1 MTITLEEVK
10 LYQKSIRGPI
20 GKLLDSWFRFI
31 PYFAIKYG
39 ISANLITVLALVL
52 DLCAVWLMFQGW
64 FLLAGI
70 LVLLSYV
77 GDISDG
83 TVARYK
89 RAKKLRPNQLA
100 PPKKGYGQFLDEV
113 LGVIGFTAVI
123 FALGYTTGNEW
134 LGFTAMIAIFMM
146 NVTTAEAK
154 LAIPNKKSIS
164 DKLQNHRFKEKFQ
177 IGFTCDVQ
185 RTLIALAVITQSY
198 LLLWLFVIL
207 GTLLW
212 VSKFWIYRNQ

>member
-1 MTITLEEVK
+1 MAITLDRVK
-10 LYQKSIRGPI
+10 KYQKGIRGPI
-20 GKLLDSWFRFI
+20 GKLLDNWFRFV
-31 PYFAIKYG
+31 PYFAIKHG
-39 ISANLITVLALVL
+39 ISANMVTAIALVL
-52 DLCAVWLMFQGW
+52 DLCAVVLMFQGW
-64 FLLAGI
+64 FFFAGI

-83 TVARYK
+83 TVARYNNAK
-89 RAKKLRPNQLA
+89 RLRPNQPV

-113 LGVIGFTAVI
+113 LGVIGFTAVV

-134 LGFTAMIAIFMM
+134 LGFAAMLAIFMM
-146 NVTTAEAK
+146 NLTTAEAK
-154 LAIPNKKSIS
+154 LAIPTKKSIS
-164 DKLQNHRFKEKFQ
+164 DKLQNHRFKDKFQ

-198 LLLWLFVIL
+198 LLLLLFVVL

-212 VSKFWIYRNQ
+212 LSKFWVYRDQ